1 MIAARKD
8 IPAKNLREFIAWLK
22 ANPGKTTQ
30 GSAGAGSMGHIG
42 GVHFQTTTG
51 TQILHVAYRGSAPAM
66 QDLMAGH
73 IDLMIDGPVIIL
85 PQLQSGSVRAYAV
98 LAKSRLLQAPDVPT
112 ADEAGLPGFYV
123 SNWLGFWVPK
133 GTAKDVIDK
142 LNAAVMRSLAE
153 STVRQ
158 KLADLGYEVP
168 PIEQQTPDALGM
180 LQKAEI
186 DKWLPIIK
194 SAHVKGD

>member
-1 MIAARKD
+1 
-8 IPAKNLREFIAWLK
+8 
-22 ANPGKTTQ
+22 
-30 GSAGAGSMGHIG
+30 
-42 GVHFQTTTG
+42 
-51 TQILHVAYRGSAPAM
+51 M